1 MTSPIT
7 CHVLDSSVGLP
18 ASGVRVHLSLI
29 DVPAGSAALS
39 SSSGAEATTAQAQA
53 QAQAATAG
61 TSAAGAQSDGARED
75 GAQARLLASGE
86 TNNDGRCVSLLEPS
100 TPLIGGATYTI
111 RFETRAYFA
120 ARGVEAFY
128 PYVEIPFTLSE
139 PPAKHYHIPLLL
151 APFSY
156 TTYRGS

>member
-7 CHVLDSSVGLP
+7 CHVLDSSAGLP
-18 ASGVRVHLSLI
+18 APGVRVQLFLL
-29 DVPAGSAALS
+29 DVPAGSASLS
-39 SSSGAEATTAQAQA
+39 SAGGAQAA
-53 QAQAATAG
+53 STAEIQAATAG
-61 TSAAGAQSDGARED
+61 SSSAGAASAGEREA
-75 GAQARLLASGE
+75 GVQPRLLAHGE
-86 TNNDGRCVSLLEPS
+86 TNDDGRCTTLLEPG
-100 TPLIGGATYTI
+100 TALIGGATYRM
-111 RFETRAYFA
+111 RFETGAYFRA
-120 ARGVEAFY
+120 KGVDAFY

>member
-18 ASGVRVHLSLI
+18 ASGVRVHLELV
-29 DVPAGSAALS
+29 DVPAGSAALG
-39 SSSGAEATTAQAQA
+39 SGSQQAE
-53 QAQAATAG
+53 TAG
-61 TSAAGAQSDGARED
+61 SSAVGAASEGKREG

-86 TNNDGRCVSLLEPS
+86 TNNDGRCTSLLEPS
-100 TPLIGGATYTI
+100 TALIGGATYKI
-111 RFETRAYFA
+111 RFETSAYFR
-120 ARGVEAFY
+120 ARGVDAFY
-128 PYVEIPFTLSE
+128 PYVEIPFTMSD